1 MSEASTLE
9 RLLPLACLAAAACL
23 FASELMTAFEFTPE
37 GAEPISEQ
45 ENHDRHGW
53 ALAVLAVFAI
63 LSLWGVVRAGSK
75 PAAIAVAA
83 CGGIALLMFLL
94 LDLPDAGNIGSLE
107 DQGTIGLTAEAV
119 PQEGFWLEL
128 LGALGLAIGGAALA
142 TMTPEQLAALAVGR
156 RASRRARERP
166 TTGAAVIDQAEKLG
180 EEVQEERAAARGEP
194 G

>member
-1 MSEASTLE
+1 
-9 RLLPLACLAAAACL
+9 
-23 FASELMTAFEFTPE
+23 
-37 GAEPISEQ
+37 
-45 ENHDRHGW
+45 
-53 ALAVLAVFAI
+53 VLAIFAI

-142 TMTPEQLAALAVGR
+142 TMTPEQLAALGVGR